1 MDHSTQLVFK
11 RLCEE
16 AVGDDNYTNNSQ
28 LPAVIAE
35 LPFTGRSLEEVK
47 ACMWMAHHILAT
59 GVHGLLLCHAE
70 CEKAAR
76 ELQEVLDTLFIH
88 LLTLSQ

>member
-1 MDHSTQLVFK
+1 MRGL
-11 RLCEE
+11 
-16 AVGDDNYTNNSQ
+16 VGDDNYTNNSQ

-70 CEKAAR
+70 VKK
-76 ELQEVLDTLFIH
+76 
-88 LLTLSQ
+88 LLVNW